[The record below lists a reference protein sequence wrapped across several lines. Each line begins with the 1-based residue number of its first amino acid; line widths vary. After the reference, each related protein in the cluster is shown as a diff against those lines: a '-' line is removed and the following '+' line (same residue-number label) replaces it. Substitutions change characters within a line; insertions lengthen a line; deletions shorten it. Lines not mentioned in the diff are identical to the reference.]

1 MITISFLSILRLPQ
15 VVYRLLKEQSES
27 FPGLAAGSK
36 KNTYRG
42 VAMLKLAATLVIY
55 AALISVSSADQAY
68 LGEKELRDL
77 IAGNTFHGQGLQCGT
92 QFQSFYDLN
101 GRWRLEQSGTSLSG
115 TWWIKSDGFLCVVSM
130 AGESCSAI
138 RKNDDGTY
146 DLLSDGQPRAKW
158 LKVTAGN
165 ALAGARPPGEEIS
178 FPSITVDLGASSFLI
193 PRPRESQPATV
204 SGFLALPPST
214 DSLPIVI
221 LMHGCNGI
229 SGTEN
234 GWVTTLNA
242 LGIGTFAVDSFRR
255 RGISETCSG
264 RERLNFATRMA
275 DAFGALDY
283 LATNPRIDPARIA
296 IMGFSLGGE
305 TALRTSQLRFQKHFA
320 KGGGRFAAHLAFYPS
335 GCITRL
341 AEEDRVSG
349 APIRIFHGAA
359 DDWTLMGPC
368 KAYIE
373 RLRQAGK
380 DATLIEYPGAHHAF
394 DNPGAPLRR
403 LSNIVIPRNCA
414 FMEDNGRVVDATTRA
429 SIFFS
434 SCWSR
439 GASIGY
445 NADAHRQAVR
455 DVETILGALFGL
467 K

>member
-1 MITISFLSILRLPQ
+1 
-15 VVYRLLKEQSES
+15 
-27 FPGLAAGSK
+27 LAALSK
-36 KNTYRG
+36 KKGIGG
-42 VAMLKLAATLVIY
+42 VAMLKLAMTLAIY

-77 IAGNTFHGQGLQCGT
+77 IGGNTVHGQGLQRGIP
-92 QFQSFYDLN
+92 FEAFYDPN
-101 GRWRLEQSGTSLSG
+101 GTWRLNQSGTSLSG
-115 TWWIKSDGFLCVVSM
+115 TWWIKSDGVLCVVSM

-146 DLLSDGQPRAKW
+146 DLLSNGQPRAKW
-158 LKVTAGN
+158 FKVTTGN
-165 ALAGARPPGEEIS
+165 ALVAARPAGEEIS
-178 FPSITVDLGASSFLI
+178 FPSITVDPGASSFLI
-193 PRPRESQPATV
+193 PRPREIQPATV
-204 SGFLALPPST
+204 SGFLALPAGSDP
-214 DSLPIVI
+214 LPVVI

-229 SGTEN
+229 SGTEIE
-234 GWVTTLNA
+234 WATTLNGF
-242 LGIGTFAVDSFRR
+242 GIATLVVDGFRR
-255 RGISETCSG
+255 RGIAETCSG
-264 RERLNFATRMA
+264 KQRLNFATRMA

-283 LATNPRIDPARIA
+283 LLANPRIDAARIA

-305 TALRTSQLRFQKHFA
+305 IALRTSQLRFQKHFA
-320 KGGGRFAAHLAFYPS
+320 KGAGRFAVHLAFYPS

-380 DATLIEYPGAHHAF
+380 DATLIEYPDAHHAF
-394 DNPGAPLRR
+394 DNPGVPLRK
-403 LSNIVIPRNCA
+403 LTNIMIPRNCA
-414 FMEDNGRVVDATTRA
+414 FVEENGRLVDATTRA
-429 SIFFS
+429 SIAFS

-445 NADAHRQAVR
+445 NADAHRKAVK
-455 DVETILGALFGL
+455 DVEAILRPVFGL
-467 K
+467 N